1 MESDRS
7 NARSAATASGRDF
20 AQSPQRHSASARAV
34 EWLLVFVLVGLIVLA
49 GVFLASGAGRNVA
62 MLVATS
68 TASPTA
74 RYSPTPSFTPTET
87 FTPSTT
93 PTPTETFTPS
103 PTPTDTPT
111 PRPPLP
117 GVADTVTPLPT
128 PEVITEATTLVPT
141 PAPIFDLPRDTIN
154 IVVMGSDRRP
164 DDNSW
169 RTDTIILISV
179 RRDPAFVTLL
189 SIPRDLWVYVPNFQ
203 YSRIN
208 VVDSYGERT
217 GFPGGGG
224 GLMKQTIQYNLGLE
238 AQYFVRVDFDAFRAI
253 IDTLG
258 IVREG
263 DDKPSIRVLADCA
276 LTDIF
281 PDVPDGQS
289 DILSGDALST
299 TITGTLEIV
308 PGYNYL
314 DSKHALWYARSRLST
329 DDFDRSRRILNL
341 GLALRQAARENGAFG
356 RAPELWNQLSASIQ
370 TDLTLNDVLWLAG
383 MAGELDS
390 SAIKMRQI
398 DDVVAEGFVAENGAQ
413 VLTLNREVLALVLA
427 EAFEPPP
434 ANTASQASAAV
445 EVLNGSGFPDWDD
458 LAIDRLLRYNFD
470 AVAPPNPDVEF
481 RADTVIVDYTT
492 TSKGARVAQLA
503 RLFHVPGGNIIA
515 QPDANSPVAYRLIVG
530 ASYDP
535 CRKPPP
541 PVEVT
546 PTPSPTPT
554 ITPTVD
560 PALLTPAP

>member
-7 NARSAATASGRDF
+7 NSRSAA
-20 AQSPQRHSASARAV
+20 AV
-34 EWLLVFVLVGLIVLA
+34 EWLLVLIVVGLIVLI
-49 GVFLASGAGRNVA
+49 GVFLAGSAGRDVA

-74 RYSPTPSFTPTET
+74 RYSPTPSLTPTET
-87 FTPSTT
+87 LTPSNT

-141 PAPIFDLPRDTIN
+141 PASIFDLPRDTIN
-154 IVVMGSDRRP
+154 VVVVGSDRRP

-169 RTDTIILISV
+169 RNDTIILISV
-179 RRDPAFVTLL
+179 RQNPAFVTLL
-189 SIPRDLWVYVPNFQ
+189 SIPRDVWVYVPNWQ
-203 YSRIN
+203 YNRIS
-208 VVDSYGERT
+208 VVDSHGERN
-217 GFPGGGG
+217 GFPGGGA
-224 GLMKQTIQYNLGLE
+224 GLLKQTIQYNLGIE
-238 AQYFVRVDFDAFRAI
+238 VQYFVRIDFNAFRAI

-258 IVREG
+258 AVREG
-263 DDKPSIRVLADCA
+263 DDKPTIRVLADCP

-281 PDVPDGQS
+281 PDVPDGQT
-289 DILSGDALST
+289 DIISGDALST

-329 DDFDRSRRILNL
+329 DDFDRSHRILNL

-383 MAGELDS
+383 VAGELES
-390 SAIKMRQI
+390 SAIKLRQI
-398 DDVVAEGFVAENGAQ
+398 DDIVTEYFLAENGAQ
-413 VLTLNREVLALVLA
+413 VLTVNHEVLALVLA

-434 ANTASQASAAV
+434 ANVASQASAVV

-470 AVAPPNPDVEF
+470 VVAAPNPDVEF
-481 RADTVIVDYTT
+481 RADMVIVDYAT
-492 TSKGARVAQLA
+492 TSKGSRVSQLA
-503 RLFHVPGGNIIA
+503 RLFHVPAGNIIA
-515 QPDANSPVAYRLIVG
+515 QPDPNSPVAYRLIVG

-554 ITPTVD
+554 MTPTID
-560 PALLTPAP
+560 PALVTPTP